1 MRHNKIRDVEASIL
15 KDVCKDV
22 RVEPELLPIG
32 NIQVDSSNQSE
43 KARLDISAVG
53 IWSPLERTYL
63 DVRIT
68 HPNCPTYLNQKVGKI
83 YERHEKEKKRS
94 YNQRILQVEK
104 ASFTP
109 LIFTTSGGMAPE
121 CAKYHKKVALLITNK
136 TKEDYAKVINH
147 LRTRLRFT
155 LLKST
160 LLAIR
165 GERGKPSKI
174 DGVNIMELSFNTM
187 PEMPSQET

>member
-63 DVRIT
+63 DVRVT
-68 HPNCPTYLNQKVGKI
+68 HPNCPTYQNQKVSKI
-83 YERHEKEKKRS
+83 YEM
-94 YNQRILQVEK
+94 K
-104 ASFTP
+104 A
-109 LIFTTSGGMAPE
+109 
-121 CAKYHKKVALLITNK
+121 
-136 TKEDYAKVINH
+136 
-147 LRTRLRFT
+147 
-155 LLKST
+155 
-160 LLAIR
+160 
-165 GERGKPSKI
+165 
-174 DGVNIMELSFNTM
+174 
-187 PEMPSQET
+187 